1 MSQANRNKFS
11 RNFDK
16 YAINSPLEM
25 MASVYCVELMKRLLS
40 GEIKS
45 GVMGVPTSICAADL
59 DNLEIPLV
67 YLGGQE
73 YHAGDSALEYID
85 EGIQIT
91 WQKFEHDIKRECRD
105 WALDQPSVN
114 AIVKK
119 AGSLHTARAIRG
131 DKWEDI
137 SFEALMI
144 PYLTMIK
151 FRPEVYIDGTEF
163 WVYRRHIETLLETGT
178 FEADLS
184 LEPED
189 SVRTAVFP
197 DGLPRYPRLMYAPVG
212 AHRRASFRTK
222 NLFNV
227 GFIHTKYSPEK
238 LKEIQGLKNRAV

>member
-1 MSQANRNKFS
+1 MTKTNRNKFS

-40 GEIKS
+40 GEIPS
-45 GVMGVPTSICAADL
+45 GVMGVPTSICADDL

-91 WQKFEHDIKRECRD
+91 WQKFEDDIKAECRD
-105 WALDQPSVN
+105 WALEQPSVN

-131 DKWEDI
+131 DNWRDV

-151 FRPEVYIDGTEF
+151 FRPEVFIDGLEF
-163 WVYRRHIETLLETGT
+163 WMYRRHIQDLLETGS
-178 FEADLS
+178 FGVDFS
-184 LEPED
+184 INSED
-189 SVRTAVFP
+189 SVRCAVFP
-197 DGLPRYPRLMYAPVG
+197 DGLPRYPRLMYAPVE
-212 AHRRASFRTK
+212 AARKVNHR
-222 NLFNV
+222 NEHLFH
-227 GFIHTKYSPEK
+227 GDFIHRQYPPEK
-238 LKEIQGLKNRAV
+238 LKRIQELKNSAV